1 MSRKLIS
8 EINKFSSF
16 KFDENNHQ
24 VINTRTKD
32 MADIDELLAITYI
45 LDTHRISYIMS
56 HNFSLNVLGKR

>member
-1 MSRKLIS
+1 MSFKIIE

-16 KFDENNHQ
+16 RFDENNYQ
-24 VINTRTKD
+24 VVNTRTKD

-45 LDTHRISYIMS
+45 LDMHRISYIMS

>member
-1 MSRKLIS
+1 MSQKLID

-16 KFDENNHQ
+16 RFDENNHQ
-24 VINTRTKD
+24 VVNTRTKD